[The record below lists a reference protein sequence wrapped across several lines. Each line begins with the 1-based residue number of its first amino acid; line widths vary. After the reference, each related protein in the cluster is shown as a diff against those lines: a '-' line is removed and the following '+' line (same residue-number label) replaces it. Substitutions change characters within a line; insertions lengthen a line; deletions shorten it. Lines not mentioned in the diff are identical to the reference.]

1 MNERKKARAARV
13 ARAAVAMAAIAV
25 TGPAVPAAGAPHA
38 AASGAGAS
46 IQIFARS
53 PVLVRSGERIR
64 IPVDVVCLSGGRA
77 CRAEVTM
84 SVRDPDGSWRSRSAG
99 TTDEVRFDLSGP
111 ASRAAP
117 GGRMVFRISARDAR
131 GHRATLPPAGT
142 LQLYVA
148 GRMSTVELPP
158 ADGERLRPGTTVLYM
173 PWGSGPGSAGL
184 SVGDESATVGPSS
197 FDVDRAGRV
206 HVADLLHGRI
216 AVFRGGNLLREV
228 PAPLPARTDIAVS
241 AHGVTYAASQEP
253 GQTVVARRLAPDGTT
268 LDERPAGTG
277 VLSAVRATGAR
288 GFVRTLP
295 LDAWVPVGG
304 GAPSTGRPVPGGG
317 VLLQSVVGNA
327 VRLGIA
333 TGDRVSAAIEV
344 RSSETLGELA
354 LAEPN
359 GRGGYVVVVHVV
371 GSTAAADRYEVVRVH
386 RDLTVSAFAVPN
398 ESYAETIPLSRFRL
412 GRDGNLYRMATS
424 PDGVRIVR
432 YRIGG
437 SR

>member
-216 AVFRGGNLLREV
+216 AVFEAGNLVREV
-228 PAPLPARTDIAVS
+228 PARLPVRTDIAV
-241 AHGVTYAASQEP
+241 AGRATLAASQDRS
-253 GQTVVARRLAPDGTT
+253 QSVVVRRLDPNGAT
-268 LDERPAGTG
+268 LDERSLGAGI
-277 VLSAVRATGAR
+277 LSSVRASGSR

-295 LDAWVPVGG
+295 LDEWVPVGG
-304 GAPSTGRPVPGGG
+304 GLPSTGRPLPGGDAF
-317 VLLQSVVGNA
+317 LQAVVGNS

-333 TGDRVSAAIEV
+333 TGGRVRGAVEL
-344 RSSETLGELA
+344 RSSERLGELA

-359 GRGGYVVVVHVV
+359 GRGGYVVVVHV
-371 GSTAAADRYEVVRVH
+371 GGPSTATDRYEVIRVR
-386 RDLTVSAFAVPN
+386 RDLTVAAFAVPN
-398 ESYAETIPLSRFRL
+398 ESTAETMPLSRFRL
-412 GRDGNLYRMATS
+412 GRDGNLYRIATS

-432 YRIGG
+432 YRMGG

>member
-131 GHRATLPPAGT
+131 GHRARLP
-142 LQLYVA
+142 V
-148 GRMSTVELPP
+148 
-158 ADGERLRPGTTVLYM
+158 
-173 PWGSGPGSAGL
+173 
-184 SVGDESATVGPSS
+184 
-197 FDVDRAGRV
+197 
-206 HVADLLHGRI
+206 
-216 AVFRGGNLLREV
+216 
-228 PAPLPARTDIAVS
+228 RTDIAV
-241 AHGVTYAASQEP
+241 AGRATLAASQDRS
-253 GQTVVARRLAPDGTT
+253 QSVVVRRLDPNGAT
-268 LDERPAGTG
+268 LDERSLGAGI
-277 VLSAVRATGAR
+277 LSSVRASGSR

-295 LDAWVPVGG
+295 LDEWVPVGG
-304 GAPSTGRPVPGGG
+304 GLPSTGRPLPGGDAF
-317 VLLQSVVGNA
+317 LQAVVGNS

-333 TGDRVSAAIEV
+333 TGGRVRGAVEL
-344 RSSETLGELA
+344 RSSERLGELA

-359 GRGGYVVVVHVV
+359 GRGGYVVVVHVA
-371 GSTAAADRYEVVRVH
+371 GPSTATDRYEVIRVR
-386 RDLTVSAFAVPN
+386 RDLTVAAFAVPN
-398 ESYAETIPLSRFRL
+398 ESTAETMPLSRFRL
-412 GRDGNLYRMATS
+412 GRDGNLYRIATS

-432 YRIGG
+432 YRMGG